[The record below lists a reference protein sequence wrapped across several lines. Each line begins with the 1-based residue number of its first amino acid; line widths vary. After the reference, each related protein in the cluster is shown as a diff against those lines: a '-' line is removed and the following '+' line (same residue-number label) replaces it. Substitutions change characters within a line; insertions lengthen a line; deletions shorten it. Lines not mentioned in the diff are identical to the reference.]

1 MFGSKSHLS
10 HWSPETHSKDSRV
23 LHTGSMGFVGSFLNQ
38 ALMVKEARTR
48 VKPKVLVAATS
59 RWFTTARLAIAL
71 ANAGCTVEA
80 VCPPGHPLGNT
91 SAVQQTHNYN
101 GLAPLMSFA
110 DAIATSKPDFLLPG
124 DDPATWH
131 LHELYIRERRNGKG
145 GSPICVLI
153 ERSLGSPES
162 FPVVSSRASFMTLA
176 QEECI
181 RVPKTEVV
189 TNIESLRDWVSR
201 MGFPTVLKANGT
213 SGGVGVRIVHTLE
226 QAERAFLELESP
238 PVLARAAKRALVDK
252 DKTLIWPFLLRRR
265 SVVNAQSFIT
275 GREGTSAI
283 ACWRGTVLAGLY
295 FEVLKKANSAGIA
308 TVVRL
313 IENAQM
319 SVAVERMVRRLNL
332 SGVHGFDFLLEAHT
346 GNAYLIE
353 INPRATQVGH
363 LTLGPGRDL
372 PAALHAI
379 LAGKAV
385 ESAPKVTDNDTIVL
399 FPHEW
404 IRNPTSPY
412 LRSGYHDVPWEE
424 PELLHACIGRF
435 RKQSPWYYQQNWV
448 QVFST
453 FRLRA
458 SVTAPRN
465 APAARLADF
474 PSERARGQSHDSGF
488 PIPPVD
494 SLGCALDSFY
504 DSGGRR
510 VARSADGFN
519 TNIPAP
525 DGTAAASECT
535 SGHLLQG
542 CHIQSQTWGNV
553 GEPLRI
559 MKFGGTSVGDAS
571 CIRKVV
577 DIIRAASR
585 ASNLVVVVSA
595 MSGVTN
601 KLIEAAAQSEA
612 GDWEAVSAIF
622 AQLRRQHETAASALI
637 HSAAERNCIDRK
649 IREFFQEGERLC
661 QGTMLLRE
669 VTLRAR
675 DSISSLGER
684 LSAPI
689 VAAALVQ
696 CGVASEAIEATE
708 LVLTDSQHGAA
719 DPRMDL
725 TRERCGARL
734 RPLLQRGIVPV
745 VTGFIGATAEGVLT
759 TLGRGGSDYSATILG
774 AALDA
779 DEVVIWTDVD
789 GLLTADPRVV
799 SGARTIPEIA
809 YHEAAELAYFGA
821 RVLHRK
827 TLRAVTQRGI
837 PVWIR
842 NTFAPERP
850 GTKITRSGPPCRD
863 GVKALTSM
871 SDVAMITI
879 ASANGAPDVLGRTLA
894 TTSAIG
900 ADVLLISPSQNGI
913 YLVVSSSLAQRT
925 LDALCREFEEDL
937 AQESVSNITIDSTV
951 AIVTLVGQSM
961 RTTVGIIA
969 RAYSALGREN
979 VNIIASAQGSSESN
993 ISFVVAHEDLKSALV
1008 TLHREFQLGTLNSQM
1023 LAIPGNRPATW
1034 FCSSEPT
1041 ADSA

>member
-1 MFGSKSHLS
+1 MG
-10 HWSPETHSKDSRV
+10 V
-23 LHTGSMGFVGSFLNQ
+23 LESLQYFNRGFYG
-38 ALMVKEARTR
+38 KEDWTR
-48 VKPKVLVAATS
+48 MKPKVLVAATS

-131 LHELYIRERRNGKG
+131 LHQLYIRERRNGKEG
-145 GSPICVLI
+145 APICVLI

-252 DKTLIWPFLLRRR
+252 DKTLIWPSLLRRR

-372 PAALHAI
+372 PAALHAV

-435 RKQSPWYYQQNWV
+435 RKQSPWYHQQNWV

-465 APAARLADF
+465 APSARLADF
-474 PSERARGQSHDSGF
+474 PSGRARGQSHDSGF
-488 PIPPVD
+488 RIPSVD

-510 VARSADGFN
+510 VACSPDGFN
-519 TNIPAP
+519 TNIPSP
-525 DGTAAASECT
+525 DGTAAASEHT

-577 DIIRAASR
+577 DIIRAASQ

-913 YLVVSSSLAQRT
+913 CLVVSSSLAQRT

-937 AQESVSNITIDSTV
+937 PQESVSNITIDSTV